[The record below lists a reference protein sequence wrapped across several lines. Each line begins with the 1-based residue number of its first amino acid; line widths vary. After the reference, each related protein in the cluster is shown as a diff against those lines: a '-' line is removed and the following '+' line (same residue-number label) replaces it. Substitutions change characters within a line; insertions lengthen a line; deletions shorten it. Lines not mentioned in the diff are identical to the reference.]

1 MTAIAIS
8 EEWRPVSWAPDYE
21 VSSLG
26 RVRSWLRR
34 GGFSKAPA
42 MPRIMATRVNA
53 KRGGYVLVDL
63 QVGGAKVTSGVHR
76 LVLEAF
82 KGPPFAGAEARHLDG
97 NPINNVPGN
106 LEWGTSSENKTDM
119 VRHGTHTRGTRN
131 SQARLSAEQVLAIRE
146 SDERG
151 DAMALKYKVSQST
164 ICEIRKGRAYVFD
177 LQAMGHEPT
186 RLGPPGPVL
195 CSENCGRPRQGNKK
209 RCEEC
214 HREWRRALLQQCEA
228 RYRERKRA
236 ERVAQ

>member
-63 QVGGAKVTSGVHR
+63 QVGGAKVTRGVHR

-82 KGPPFAGAEARHLDG
+82 KGPPFAGAE
-97 NPINNVPGN
+97 
-106 LEWGTSSENKTDM
+106 
-119 VRHGTHTRGTRN
+119 
-131 SQARLSAEQVLAIRE
+131 
-146 SDERG
+146 
-151 DAMALKYKVSQST
+151 
-164 ICEIRKGRAYVFD
+164 GRAYVFD